1 MLVELISLD
10 VIKSAIV
17 QDQRLASFCGSVE
30 DGFSSFG
37 LESIVPHLNVVP
49 EKPCDDF
56 FHRNLVGQCTS
67 ITRE

>member
-1 MLVELISLD
+1 MLVELSSLD
-10 VIKSAIV
+10 VNRSAIV
-17 QDQRLASFCGSVE
+17 EDQRLASFCDSVE
-30 DGFSSFG
+30 DGFDSFG
-37 LESIVPHLNVVP
+37 LESVVPHLMVVP